1 LIAPG
6 ALSFLAN
13 RQTNCID
20 TLVENEHK
28 NIRANDSGQKVII
41 LPAEGNPVTLVNDEL
56 KKAGYG
62 EIHLYMLT
70 KPGSIIFDEIN
81 IIPDNIEEYA
91 SDFREWK
98 GKLKQDSKIFIH
110 SADLTSVPEGLTII
124 QKIREYT
131 GCEVIVWNSQ
141 KSLINEIQ
149 FSFSTFLIFT
159 DFAISQPLKQLTPG
173 Q

>member
-1 LIAPG
+1 MKFEAIIRKISAIFLILIAPG
-6 ALSFLAN
+6 SLSLPGQPA
-13 RQTNCID
+13 RLIIID

-28 NIRANDSGQKVII
+28 NIRAYDPGQKVII
-41 LPAEGNPVTLVNDEL
+41 LPAEGNPVKLVNDEL
-56 KKAGYG
+56 KKAWYG

-91 SDFREWK
+91 SGFREWK

-131 GCEVIVWNSQ
+131 GCEVIV
-141 KSLINEIQ
+141 KE
-149 FSFSTFLIFT
+149 
-159 DFAISQPLKQLTPG
+159 
-173 Q
+173 

>member
-1 LIAPG
+1 MKFESIIRKISAVCLILIAPG
-6 ALSFLAN
+6 SLSLPGQPA
-13 RQTNCID
+13 RLIVID
-20 TLVENEHK
+20 PLVENERK
-28 NIRANDSGQKVII
+28 NIRAYDSGQKVII
-41 LPAEGNPVTLVNDEL
+41 LPAEGNPVKLVNDEL

-98 GKLKQDSKIFIH
+98 GKLKQGSKIFIH
-110 SADLTSVPEGLTII
+110 SADLTSVPEGLIII

-131 GCEVIVWNSQ
+131 GCEVIV
-141 KSLINEIQ
+141 KE
-149 FSFSTFLIFT
+149 
-159 DFAISQPLKQLTPG
+159 
-173 Q
+173 